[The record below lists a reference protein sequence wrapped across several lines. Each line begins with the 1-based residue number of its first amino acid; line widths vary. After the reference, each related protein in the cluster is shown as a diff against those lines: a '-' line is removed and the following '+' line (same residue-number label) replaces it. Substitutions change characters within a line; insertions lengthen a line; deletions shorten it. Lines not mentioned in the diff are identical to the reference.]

1 MPPDLGWRIFGLSRN
16 YSGLVLP
23 RRTREGMFGIV
34 RNVSGNV
41 LRVSGKVLV
50 VSYSGLNDSDP
61 SPDDLDLRE
70 VQNCAELDLQDLQYL
85 AGRFFLIQKE

>member
-1 MPPDLGWRIFGLSRN
+1 LFRTCPAPPNPGRN
-16 YSGLVLP
+16 VS
-23 RRTREGMFGIV
+23 GIV

-41 LRVSGKVLV
+41 LGLSGKVLV